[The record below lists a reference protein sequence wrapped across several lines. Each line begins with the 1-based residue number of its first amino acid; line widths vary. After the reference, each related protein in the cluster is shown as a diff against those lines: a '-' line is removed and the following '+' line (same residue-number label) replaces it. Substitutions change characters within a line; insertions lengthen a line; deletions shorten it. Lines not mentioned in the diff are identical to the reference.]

1 MHLKQLQL
9 KYFRNF
15 SEASFEFEENFNIL
29 VGDNAQG
36 KTNVLEAIA
45 LLSYGKSFR
54 TSEWRDLVQHERGK
68 GYVGAKVSHGSGEDE
83 LQILLEEPRKRL
95 LKNGK
100 NTSPGGFPNVRVVLF
115 APEEILLLRTSPGAR
130 RRFIDSFVCS
140 LVPSYKKQVR
150 DYESVVSHR
159 NRILVDEE
167 KGDFQKRTLLE
178 PWDEQLVTKG
188 IKIILER
195 KRWSEK
201 LSAALTKH
209 YGTIAKRDEPA
220 SFIYEPHTKVDEFK
234 GALSARK
241 DDELRRRTTLVG
253 PHRDDL
259 VAYIGEGQVKRFS
272 SQGQHRSFVL
282 SLKIAETDIYEE
294 LTGEVPIFLLDDV
307 ASELDPERNRHFFEY
322 LMNIEGQVF
331 ITTTRIKDVRLAPSS
346 EAKNFVI
353 ERGSAKVKSP

>member
-9 KYFRNF
+9 NYFRNF
-15 SEASFEFEENFNIL
+15 SEGSFEFGPNFNIL

-54 TSEWRDLVQHERGK
+54 TSEWRDLVQHDRGK
-68 GYVGAKVSHGSGEDE
+68 GYVGARTVHASGEDE
-83 LQILLEEPRKRL
+83 LQVLLEEPRKRF

-100 NTSPGGFPNVRVVLF
+100 NTTPGGFQNVRVVLF

-140 LVPSYKKQVR
+140 LVPSYKKTVR

-159 NRILVDEE
+159 NRILSDEE
-167 KGDFQKRTLLE
+167 KNDFQKRTLLE
-178 PWDEQLVTKG
+178 PWDEQLVTRGTKV
-188 IKIILER
+188 ILER
-195 KRWSEK
+195 KKWSEK
-201 LSAALTKH
+201 LSEALTRH
-209 YGTIAKRDEPA
+209 YGTIAKKDEEA
-220 SFIYEPHTKVDEFK
+220 NFIYQPHVNADSFMET
-234 GALSARK
+234 LSERR
-241 DDELRRRTTLVG
+241 DDELRRHITLVG

-259 VAYIGEGQVKRFS
+259 VAFIGEGQVKRFS

-282 SLKIAETDIYEE
+282 ALKIAETDIYEE

-307 ASELDPERNRHFFEY
+307 ASELDPERNSHFFEY
-322 LMNIEGQVF
+322 LMSAKGQVF
-331 ITTTRIKDVRLAPSS
+331 ITTTRVKDVRLAPTS
-346 EAKNFVI
+346 EAKSFVI
-353 ERGSAKVKSP
+353 EGGSARVKTP